1 MNCCPMVCLNN
12 QCAYYCARLQLENRL
27 MGLKELRVLHW
38 QSLAGLGL
46 EKNIQTHQEKPKQK
60 QLSQPNLIVKSP
72 QHHPYLVF
80 AAIHDEISGSSMQM

>member
-46 EKNIQTHQEKPKQK
+46 EENIQTHQEKPKQK
-60 QLSQPNLIVKSP
+60 QLSQPNLTVKSP

-80 AAIHDEISGSSMQM
+80 AAIHDVISGSSMQM